1 MNKKLLAL
9 AVAGAIFAPAAM
21 AQTANPVT
29 LYGTLNIDF
38 ESVKAT
44 GAAGTGANAGSR
56 NRVSPNS
63 TNLGFRGT
71 EDLGAGLKA
80 FFQVESFIP
89 LDGVGTAGTFAGRN
103 SAVGLQ
109 GPGGSVLLGNWD
121 TPYKSMTG
129 DADAMYNTGIANA
142 VNITSG
148 NATPTGAPGTSR
160 NGFDRRSNNSFQYWS
175 PTFNGFSGRFAYS
188 ANEGKTASNAL
199 VKQNPSLVSLSGSYS
214 AGPFYVAVAHERH
227 TEFGNSAS
235 SLSHD
240 KGLKLAATFTFGA
253 TKIGFVT
260 EQLKFKGNLVGL
272 AGTTPLLGLP
282 KQFTPGASSEA
293 KISASYISLR
303 HSIGKHTL
311 RAAYGADR
319 GVKLNRASSNQ
330 TKAQMNVLGYSYTF
344 SKRTDFY
351 AVYSKIKNEVNSRND
366 FAINGV
372 GGVANGADPVG
383 IGAGFRHTF

>member
-9 AVAGAIFAPAAM
+9 AVAGATFAPAVM

-29 LYGTLNIDF
+29 LYGTLNVDF

-44 GAAGTGANAGSR
+44 GAAGTGANASTR
-56 NRVSPNS
+56 NRVSSNS
-63 TNLGFRGT
+63 SNLGVRGT
-71 EDLGAGLKA
+71 EDLGGGLKA
-80 FFQVESFIP
+80 FFQIESNIP
-89 LDGVGTAGTFAGRN
+89 LDGVGTAGTFASRN

-121 TPYKSMTG
+121 TPYKSITG
-129 DADAMYNTGIANA
+129 DADAMYNTGLANV

-148 NATPTGAPGTSR
+148 NATPTGAPGTVR

-188 ANEGKTASNAL
+188 ANEGKTTSSAP
-199 VKQNPSLVSLSGSYS
+199 VQQNPSLVSLSGSYS
-214 AGPFYVAVAHERH
+214 AGPFYVALAHERH
-227 TEFGNSAS
+227 TEFGNSAT

-253 TKIGFVT
+253 TKIGFIT
-260 EQLKFKGNLVGL
+260 EQLKFKGNIAATGL
-272 AGTTPLLGLP
+272 SKAYTA
-282 KQFTPGASSEA
+282 GASSEA

-372 GGVANGADPVG
+372 GGVAAGADPVG

>member
-9 AVAGAIFAPAAM
+9 AVAGATFAPAVM

-29 LYGTLNIDF
+29 LYGTLNVDL
-38 ESVKAT
+38 ESVKAA
-44 GAAGTGANAGSR
+44 GAAGTGANASTR
-56 NRVSPNS
+56 NRVSTNS
-63 TNLGFRGT
+63 ANLGFRGT
-71 EDLGAGLKA
+71 EDLGGGLKA
-80 FFQVESFIP
+80 FFQLES
-89 LDGVGTAGTFAGRN
+89 GVPFDVGGGTFASRN

-121 TPYKSMTG
+121 TPYKSITG
-129 DADAMYNTGIANA
+129 DADALYNTGIANV

-148 NATPTGAPGTSR
+148 NATTTGAPGTNR

-175 PTFNGFSGRFAYS
+175 PTFIGFSGRFAYS
-188 ANEGKTASNAL
+188 ANEGKTTSSAP
-199 VKQNPSLVSLSGSYS
+199 VQQNPSLVSLSGSYS
-214 AGPFYVAVAHERH
+214 AGPFYVALAHERH
-227 TEFGNSAS
+227 TEFGNSAT

-253 TKIGFVT
+253 TKIGFIT
-260 EQLKFKGNLVGL
+260 EQLTYKGNI
-272 AGTTPLLGLP
+272 AATGLP

-319 GVKLNRASSNQ
+319 GVKLNGGSANQ

-351 AVYSKIKNEVNSRND
+351 AVYSKIKNEVNARND

-372 GGVANGADPVG
+372 GGVANGADPTG

>member
-9 AVAGAIFAPAAM
+9 AVAGATFAPAVM

-29 LYGTLNIDF
+29 LYGTLNVDF

-44 GAAGTGANAGSR
+44 GAAGTGANASTR
-56 NRVSPNS
+56 NRVSTNS
-63 TNLGFRGT
+63 ANLGFRGT
-71 EDLGAGLKA
+71 EDLGGGLKA
-80 FFQVESFIP
+80 FFQIESAVPF
-89 LDGVGTAGTFAGRN
+89 DTGGGTFASRN

-121 TPYKSMTG
+121 TPYKSITG
-129 DADAMYNTGIANA
+129 DADAMYNTGIANV

-148 NATPTGAPGTSR
+148 NATPTGAPGTNR
-160 NGFDRRSNNSFQYWS
+160 NAFDRRSNNSFQYWS

-214 AGPFYVAVAHERH
+214 AGPFYVALAHERH

-253 TKIGFVT
+253 TKIGFIT
-260 EQLKFKGNLVGL
+260 EQLKFKGNVVGL

-282 KQFTPGASSEA
+282 KSFTAGTASEA
-293 KISASYISLR
+293 KINASYISLR

-319 GVKLNRASSNQ
+319 GVKLNGGSANQ

-372 GGVANGADPVG
+372 GGVANGADPSG

>member
-9 AVAGAIFAPAAM
+9 AVAGATFAPAVM

-29 LYGTLNIDF
+29 LYGTLNVDF

-44 GAAGTGANAGSR
+44 GAAGTGANASSR
-56 NRVSPNS
+56 NRVSTNS
-63 TNLGFRGT
+63 ANLGFRGT
-71 EDLGAGLKA
+71 EDLGGGLKA
-80 FFQVESFIP
+80 FFQLES
-89 LDGVGTAGTFAGRN
+89 GVPFDTGGGTFASRN

-121 TPYKSMTG
+121 TPYKTITG
-129 DADAMYNTGIANA
+129 DTDAMYNTGIANV

-148 NATPTGAPGTSR
+148 NATPTGAPGTVR

-188 ANEGKTASNAL
+188 ANEGKTTSSAP
-199 VKQNPSLVSLSGSYS
+199 VQQNPSLVSLSGSYS
-214 AGPFYVAVAHERH
+214 AGPFYVALAHERH
-227 TEFGNSAS
+227 TEFGNSAT

-253 TKIGFVT
+253 TKIGFIT
-260 EQLKFKGNLVGL
+260 EQLKFKGNI
-272 AGTTPLLGLP
+272 AATGLP
-282 KQFTPGASSEA
+282 KAYTAGASSEA

-372 GGVANGADPVG
+372 GGVAAGADPVG